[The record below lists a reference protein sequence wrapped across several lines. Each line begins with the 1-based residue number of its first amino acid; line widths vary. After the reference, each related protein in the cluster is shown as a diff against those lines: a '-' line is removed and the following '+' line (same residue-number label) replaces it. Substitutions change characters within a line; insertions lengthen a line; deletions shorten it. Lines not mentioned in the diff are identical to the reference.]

1 MQKWKWCP
9 VVVVSVVDFVGN
21 ASCTSVNVRIS
32 VMHLSPRIL
41 RKDVFYSQNVMP
53 FKRVN
58 RRFTLLTKEVVQ
70 CLSCQ
75 LCSDLLWKV
84 IRYVLQKMIFFF
96 PVFYRDIVF
105 KRAVILLPS
114 K

>member
-1 MQKWKWCP
+1 M
-9 VVVVSVVDFVGN
+9 VSVVDFVGN
-21 ASCTSVNVRIS
+21 SRCTSVSIRIL
-32 VMHLSPRIL
+32 VMHFSPRIL
-41 RKDVFYSQNVMP
+41 KKDVFYSQNVMP

-84 IRYVLQKMIFFF
+84 IRYVVLQKMIYFFSC
-96 PVFYRDIVF
+96 VLY
-105 KRAVILLPS
+105 ILHFCVNRLRS
-114 K
+114 AKVKK

>member
-1 MQKWKWCP
+1 M
-9 VVVVSVVDFVGN
+9 VSVVDSVKN
-21 ASCTSVNVRIS
+21 CSYTSVNVR
-32 VMHLSPRIL
+32 VLLMHFSPRTL

-53 FKRVN
+53 FKQVN
-58 RRFTLLTKEVVQ
+58 RRFTLLTKEVAQ

-84 IRYVLQKMIFFF
+84 IRYVVLQKILSFFS
-96 PVFYRDIVF
+96 PLFYRES
-105 KRAVILLPS
+105 KRAVILLC